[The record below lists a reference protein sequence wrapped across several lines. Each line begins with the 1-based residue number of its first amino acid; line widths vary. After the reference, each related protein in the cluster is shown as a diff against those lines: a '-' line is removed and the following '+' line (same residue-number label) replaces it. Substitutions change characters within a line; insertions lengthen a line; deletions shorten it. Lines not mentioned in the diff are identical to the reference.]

1 MLPAHTPDAALSLH
15 RDAHSGPPFAAAAHD
30 ATTML
35 LMSLGVT
42 KSFVTS
48 GFHSLT
54 IGDVLNEHRDGV
66 VAASAQ
72 WLLTAFPAPADPFAA
87 VSAQWQAREAVA
99 VGARLRYPTDEDDAL
114 LELCGP
120 GGSERLDWLTG
131 ADLTAHPVEAAPWR
145 TWVDE
150 VVVSWAAV
158 LLGDPALAVA
168 AAAAA
173 GEPLDG
179 PLVSPSAR
187 DLAAAALL
195 RHPDLLAPVADLH
208 RAELLRALTART
220 A

>member
-1 MLPAHTPDAALSLH
+1 
-15 RDAHSGPPFAAAAHD
+15 
-30 ATTML
+30 
-35 LMSLGVT
+35 
-42 KSFVTS
+42 
-48 GFHSLT
+48 
-54 IGDVLNEHRDGV
+54 
-66 VAASAQ
+66 
-72 WLLTAFPAPADPFAA
+72 
-87 VSAQWQAREAVA
+87 
-99 VGARLRYPTDEDDAL
+99 
-114 LELCGP
+114 
-120 GGSERLDWLTG
+120 LDWLIG

-158 LLGDPALAVA
+158 LLGDLALAVA

>member
-1 MLPAHTPDAALSLH
+1 
-15 RDAHSGPPFAAAAHD
+15 
-30 ATTML
+30 
-35 LMSLGVT
+35 V
-42 KSFVTS
+42 
-48 GFHSLT
+48 
-54 IGDVLNEHRDGV
+54 NEHREGI

-72 WLLTAFPAPADPFAA
+72 WLLTAFPPPADPFARM
-87 VSAQWQAREAVA
+87 SARWQAREAVSVA
-99 VGARLRYPTDEDDAL
+99 SRLRYPTDADDAL

-120 GGSERLDWLTG
+120 GGCGRLDWLAG
-131 ADLTAHPVEAAPWR
+131 ADLGADSADPAPWR

-158 LLGDPALAVA
+158 LLGDPALAA
-168 AAAAA
+168 TAMTAA

-179 PLVSPSAR
+179 PLVSPSAS

-208 RAELLRALTART
+208 RAELLSALTAHT